1 MKTNKTTQVTIYSPN
16 HSITTQTVGKK
27 LRYGKLHTGPIITA
41 FNRKT
46 LGSIPTSIEN
56 VLFQNKN
63 GNILKFSFNINES
76 KSKNENYKMNDLSNQ
91 KLQNKKEISPRF
103 NYSQIDDQK
112 YYPGPGQYQSD
123 YLTTEN
129 NLNDNNNFRYNNIFS
144 FGREN
149 IPIKKK
155 GNEENYII
163 GPGRYNLDYNT
174 KTEKNV
180 YISQDERFKKYKQD
194 EYKKI
199 IGPGT
204 YDINLNIGEKYKNN
218 NISSFFQTEISEPK
232 IKKEDISPGPGSY
245 NLRTNFIKKRNK
257 INLFNKYK
265 SISEYKNEIKKS
277 ILNNTNLSIDYE
289 NNNKNEEYVYVN
301 NDDDDNQKHLK
312 GFSMERKIPR
322 FFYPGHKK
330 DINPGPCYYDPKKQS
345 RRYEF
350 NSNDDN
356 KWI

>member
-1 MKTNKTTQVTIYSPN
+1 MKNKTTQVTIYSPN
-16 HSITTQTVGKK
+16 HSITSTTIGKK
-27 LRYGKLHTGPIITA
+27 FRYGKLYTGPISNA

-56 VLFQNKN
+56 VLFQNKH
-63 GNILKFSFNINES
+63 GDIIRFSFNINES
-76 KSKNENYKMNDLSNQ
+76 NSKNENYKLNDSLN
-91 KLQNKKEISPRF
+91 KKIQNKKDISPRF

-322 FFYPGHKK
+322 FFYPSHKK

>member
-155 GNEENYII
+155 GNEDNYII
-163 GPGRYNLDYNT
+163 GPGRYNLDYNK

-350 NSNDDN
+350 NSNEDN